1 MAKNQIQRRLDKL
14 YSADD
19 AAEIPSA
26 NGKTIDTWEWELD
39 KDSRYLSIGSEV
51 FDCLGIAPEK
61 FLGKT
66 FYEYL
71 IPPQS
76 GVIIRS
82 ALEEKTPGNYKVYF
96 QPAENSFIETEIDLE
111 PKFDSKGKIISWL
124 GQARIISLRQT
135 EEEKADVEIVVP
147 TGTSS
152 LAGLDFKNVALGIGF
167 KEGEI
172 HPADHILTKAG
183 RQSLIQNKTT
193 IQPAKDSTP
202 TAIAT
207 PLQIRQQPTGVIEI
221 IDERPDRTW
230 KEDERL
236 LIQEIATQL
245 GMAIENAQLYQAAQ
259 LQLEERIKAEQET
272 IERNEQLAA
281 LNRAGQRLNRLA
293 SSKEIYQLVHET
305 IGEIADNRNLT
316 IAISDDNQTRLTFPL
331 FSRDGKLENIP
342 DRPFGKGIIEYI
354 ISTGNPL
361 MINSNIEKNL
371 DDLNLEYDGR
381 LPASLLGVPMLL
393 GGKSSGVILLEDEN
407 RENAYTQINQEL
419 LSTLAFQVS
428 TSLENANLFSE
439 VTTALQTI
447 EKRER
452 YQAAAATAV
461 ATLSDQGTKMLSKV
475 FETLA
480 DVTESDR
487 IYFAKLMDDEQ
498 ELYWQIKDY
507 WVKPGAE
514 ETFQADALHRIPVS
528 NFPNWAREFVEKG
541 WSLTNEHSQQSP
553 ELSLLRSQNINS
565 SFKISVSGKNAFPS
579 YLAFEQIA
587 PGRLWLQEEIN
598 ALQVIAD
605 ALANTITREDLLKQL
620 QTSLDESEDLYE
632 ASHKLALANEFTAMV
647 SAVATGVEISDINR
661 GILVLF
667 DYDQDGSISKMT
679 VEANWHNGIGT
690 PPPPIGSEYPASI
703 YANLFLR
710 TSPIFIDDISEAPI
724 DNPIQKIIADQ
735 NVASLAVLPLQTGAR
750 QIGVLLFQSEV
761 RHRFGGRE
769 KRAYPPLADQMT
781 TAVEN
786 LRLFAQTQSSLAET
800 ELLYKVTNEISQ
812 AVDAQDL
819 VRIITQSIMPKTA
832 TRTSLM
838 MIVQSESGEPSEL
851 ELVGFYDLRGQFLRI
866 GTRFLISDMPIITTI
881 KEEPLVVSDAR
892 ESEIFDPVSQKSFQ
906 ENNILGC
913 IISPLRSA
921 GKLIGLMLI
930 SSNTPTDFEPE
941 EVRLIRVI
949 GGQISVTLEKQ
960 RLLRE
965 AQRRALELRTAAEIA
980 RDTVSTLS
988 VDTLLSRIVNQIYDR
1003 FTFYQVALYLM
1014 DESGEN
1020 AVIKEAAGEFSE
1032 SLKTSKNSFRAG
1044 DGSLIGQVTL
1054 NGEPIIVNDISA
1066 SDMYDATDFLQGT
1079 KSEIGIPLQI
1089 GEKIVGALDIHS
1101 DVENAFTPDD
1111 VTVLRILADQIA
1123 VSIENARA
1131 FELSQKAVDEMH
1143 ELDQIKNQFL
1153 ANMSHE
1159 LRTPLNSIIGFSRVI
1174 LKGIDGPINDTQ
1186 AQDLTAIYNSGQH
1199 LLSLINNILDI
1210 SKIDSGKMDLK
1221 ISEVSISDIINSAM
1235 TTATGLAKDKD
1246 LKFKQIVPPELPKVM
1261 VDPTRIRQVLINFL
1275 SNAIKFTEQG
1285 MVTVEASTTTSPDK
1299 IPELMVTVT
1308 DTGQGIDIKDR
1319 HKLFQAFSQVDD
1331 SPTRKAGGTGLGLSI
1346 SKSLIELHGGR
1357 IGLLSS
1363 EVGKGST
1370 FFFTIPIPGPDFKL
1384 KLTTTGTL
1392 REPFYSKPKVEQA
1405 NEEEV
1410 PTTTEEKTEP
1420 EIIKSL
1426 EQTEVIETK
1435 PPEVQKQI
1443 ILSIDEKEE
1452 IFETLEKKL
1461 ADLNYGIIGINEPEN
1476 PVMLVKEH
1484 LPDLITV
1491 DISMSRHDGW
1501 QIIKELKSNPDT
1513 KYIPIM
1519 IVSIM
1524 ERREKGLRIGGQD
1537 YLVKPL
1543 LQESLL
1549 DCIERYKNIPLP
1561 SNILLIDD
1569 NPEDIRIMQTAIQG
1583 NDRLQILTAKTGEE
1597 GLKLISTLQPDAII
1611 LDLNLPDMNSFDLL
1625 QKVHNDF
1632 RLRHIPVT
1640 ILAGI
1645 DINDKQENIIKNFN
1659 ELILSKPNVK
1669 EMNLQK
1675 ALEESLR
1682 NIQSGS

>member
-1 MAKNQIQRRLDKL
+1 MAKKQIQRRLDKL
-14 YSADD
+14 FTAG
-19 AAEIPSA
+19 EIPTSPTEFGVNA
-26 NGKTIDTWEWELD
+26 NSWDWELD
-39 KDSRYLSIGSEV
+39 KDGKYLSISPEV
-51 FDCLGIAPEK
+51 YDSIGISPEK
-61 FLGKT
+61 FLGQYI
-66 FYEYL
+66 YEFL
-71 IPPQS
+71 VPPQS
-76 GVIIRS
+76 KVIIRS
-82 ALEEKTPGNYKVYF
+82 ILENETKSDLRIYLNPS
-96 QPAENSFIETEIDLE
+96 ENTFIETDIRID
-111 PKFDSKGKIISWL
+111 PKFDSRGKISSWIGHSQIVSSGL
-124 GQARIISLRQT
+124 V
-135 EEEKADVEIVVP
+135 EPEKAEVEIVGP
-147 TGTSS
+147 GGTSS
-152 LAGLDFKNVALGIGF
+152 LAGLELGNVSLGIGMT
-167 KEGEI
+167 EGELQ
-172 HPADHILTKAG
+172 PAERILTRAG

-193 IQPAKDSTP
+193 IQPAIDSTP

-259 LQLEERIKAEQET
+259 IQLEERIKAEQET
-272 IERNEQLAA
+272 IQRNEQLAA
-281 LNRAGQRLNRLA
+281 LNRAGQRLSRLA
-293 SSKEIYQLVHET
+293 SQSEIFQLVDET
-305 IGEIADNRNLT
+305 LGQIADNRNLIVA
-316 IAISDDNQTRLTFPL
+316 IADENYSRLTFPI
-331 FSRDGKLENIP
+331 FKQEDKLMTVES
-342 DRPFGKGIIEYI
+342 RPFGRGIVEYI
-354 ISTGNPL
+354 IHTGKPL
-361 MINSNIEKNL
+361 MINSNTSAALEDMNIDHIEK
-371 DDLNLEYDGR
+371 Y
-381 LPASLLGVPMLL
+381 PTSLLGVPISLA
-393 GGKSSGVILLEDEN
+393 GKPRGVILLQDFEK
-407 RENAYTQINQEL
+407 ENAYTQINEEL
-419 LSTLAFQVS
+419 LSTLAYQVS
-428 TSLENANLFSE
+428 TSLDNANLFSE
-439 VTTALQTI
+439 VSSALQTI

-452 YQAAAATAV
+452 YQAAAAAAV
-461 ATLSDQGTKMLSKV
+461 AMLSDQGTKLLSKV
-475 FETLA
+475 FETLSE
-480 DVTESDR
+480 VTASDR

-498 ELYWQIKDY
+498 ELYWQIRDY
-507 WVKPGAE
+507 WVKPGTE
-514 ETFQADALHRIPVS
+514 DIFQADSLHRIPVA

-541 WSLTNEHSQQSP
+541 WSITDENSQPSP
-553 ELSLLRSQNINS
+553 ELFLLRNQKINS

-579 YLAFEQIA
+579 FLAFEQIA
-587 PGRLWLQEEIN
+587 AGRVWQQEEIN

-605 ALANTITREDLLKQL
+605 ALANTITREDLLQQL

-632 ASHKLALANEFTAMV
+632 ASHKLALANEFTTMV
-647 SAVATGVEISDINR
+647 AAVATGVEISDINR

-667 DYDQDGSISKMT
+667 DTDPDGSISKMT
-679 VEANWHNGIGT
+679 VEANWHNGVGT
-690 PPPPIGSEYPASI
+690 PPPPISSEYPVSI
-703 YANLFLR
+703 YSNLFIR
-710 TSPIFIDDISEAPI
+710 NNPIFIDDINEAPI
-724 DNPIQKIIADQ
+724 DHPLQKIISDQ
-735 NVASLAVLPLQTGAR
+735 NVASIAVLPLQTATR

-786 LRLFAQTQSSLAET
+786 LRLFAQTQTSLAET
-800 ELLYKVTNEISQ
+800 ELLYKITNEISQ

-819 VRIITQSIMPKTA
+819 VRIITQSIMPKAA

-838 MIVQSESGEPSEL
+838 MIVQSESGEPTEL

-866 GTRFLISDMPIITTI
+866 GTHFQLADMPLILEL
-881 KEEPLVVSDAR
+881 KEEPLVVTDIRNSELFDATTL
-892 ESEIFDPVSQKSFQ
+892 KTFQ
-906 ENNILGC
+906 DTGISSC

-921 GKLIGLMLI
+921 GKMIGVMII
-930 SSNTPTDFEPE
+930 SSNTPAEFEPE

-988 VDTLLSRIVNQIYDR
+988 LETLLSRIVNQIFDR
-1003 FTFYQVALYLM
+1003 FTFYQVALYLT

-1020 AVIKEAAGEFSE
+1020 AVIKEAAGELSE
-1032 SLKTSKNSFRAG
+1032 TLLANKTSFRAG
-1044 DGSLIGQVTL
+1044 DGSLLGQVIL
-1054 NGEPIIVNDISA
+1054 NGEPIIVNDIS
-1066 SDMYDATDFLQGT
+1066 SSELYEATDFLQGA

-1089 GEKIVGALDIHS
+1089 GEKIIGALDIHS

-1261 VDPTRIRQVLINFL
+1261 VDPTRIRQVMINFL

-1285 MVTVEASTTTSPDK
+1285 MITVEASTTTSPDNT
-1299 IPELMVTVT
+1299 PELMVTVT
-1308 DTGQGIDIKDR
+1308 DTGQGIDQKDR
-1319 HKLFQAFSQVDD
+1319 YKLFQAFSQVDD

-1370 FFFTIPIPGPDFKL
+1370 FFFTLPIPGPDFKL

-1392 REPFYSKPKVEQA
+1392 REPFYSKPSDTQVKTP
-1405 NEEEV
+1405 EEPAV
-1410 PTTTEEKTEP
+1410 
-1420 EIIKSL
+1420 L
-1426 EQTEVIETK
+1426 EQ
-1435 PPEVQKQI
+1435 PEKSESNELPDIVPAVTQEPQKTSPEKI
-1443 ILSIDEKEE
+1443 IISIDDQEE
-1452 IFETLEKKL
+1452 ILDQYEKNL
-1461 ADLNYGIIGINEPEN
+1461 ADLNYKVVRVVEPEN
-1476 PVMLVKEH
+1476 LIELVKSQDPVM
-1484 LPDLITV
+1484 ISI
-1491 DISMSRHDGW
+1491 DISMTKQDGW
-1501 QIIKELKSNPDT
+1501 KLIKDLKSNPDT
-1513 KYIPIM
+1513 KYVPIV
-1519 IVSIM
+1519 ISSIL

-1537 YLVKPL
+1537 YLVKPV
-1543 LQESLL
+1543 LQESLH
-1549 DCIERYKNIPLP
+1549 DCIARYKENALP
-1561 SNILLIDD
+1561 INILLIDD
-1569 NPEDIRIMQTAIQG
+1569 NPEDLRLLQNEIQG
-1583 NDRLQILTAKTGEE
+1583 NDKLQVLTAKTGAE

-1611 LDLNLPDMNSFDLL
+1611 LDLNLPDMDGFDLL

-1632 RLRHIPVT
+1632 RLRHIPFT
-1640 ILAGI
+1640 ILAGV
-1645 DINDKQENIIKNFN
+1645 DLSEKQETRLHEFN
-1659 ELILSKPNVK
+1659 NLVLAKPNVK
-1669 EMNLQK
+1669 EKSILK
-1675 ALEESLR
+1675 VLEETLR
-1682 NIQSGS
+1682 VSQSS